1 MIAGAEDVKALR
13 KAGRI
18 VGTVIDELKERCARF
33 PGVSTAQLDGI
44 ARAMILK
51 MGGYPAFKGYKGFP
65 GNICV
70 SINETVVHG
79 IPSDRVIREGDI
91 VSLDIGVKFRE
102 YFADG
107 AATVGVG
114 KITSAAAKLISVTE
128 EALNIGIDLAVSGRH
143 LSDMSAA
150 IQSHVE
156 SNGFNVVRAFVGHGI
171 GKYLHEDPE
180 IPNFGR
186 PGMGPILKSGM
197 ALAIEP
203 MVNAGTFEIEVLED
217 GWTAVTKDRKLSAHF
232 EHTVLVG
239 DRKAEILTKV

>member
-1 MIAGAEDVKALR
+1 MIAGAEDAKVLR

-18 VGTVIDELKERCARF
+18 AGAVIEELKARAV
-33 PGVSTAQLDGI
+33 PGTSTAQLDDI

-51 MGGYPAFKGYKGFP
+51 MGGYPAFKDYKGFP

-79 IPSDRVIREGDI
+79 IPSERVIREGDI
-91 VSLDIGVKFRE
+91 VSIDVGVKFRD
-102 YFADG
+102 YFSDA
-107 AATVGVG
+107 AATVGMG
-114 KITSAAAKLISVTE
+114 KISDTAAKLIDVTE
-128 EALNIGIDLAVSGRH
+128 EALRIGIGFAVSGRR

-150 IQSHVE
+150 IQAYVE
-156 SNGFNVVRAFVGHGI
+156 QNGFNVVRAFVGHGI
-171 GKYLHEDPE
+171 GKNLHESPE
-180 IPNFGR
+180 IPNYGR
-186 PGMGPILKSGM
+186 PGTGPVLKAGM
-197 ALAIEP
+197 VLAIEP
-203 MVNAGTFEIEVLED
+203 MVNAGTFEVEVLRD

>member
-13 KAGRI
+13 KAGKI
-18 VGTVIDELKERCARF
+18 AWTVIEELKVRARV
-33 PGVSTAQLDGI
+33 PGVSTAELDDI

-51 MGGYPAFKGYKGFP
+51 MGAYPAFKDYKGFP

-79 IPSDRVIREGDI
+79 IPSDRIIREGDI

-102 YFADG
+102 YFSD
-107 AATVGVG
+107 AATTVGAG
-114 KITSAAAKLISVTE
+114 KISDTASRLIDVTE
-128 EALNIGIDLAVSGRH
+128 EALSIGIGLAVSGRH

-150 IQSHVE
+150 IQAHVE
-156 SNGFNVVRAFVGHGI
+156 SSGFNVVRAFVGHGI
-171 GKYLHEDPE
+171 GKKLHEDPE
-180 IPNFGR
+180 IPNYGR
-186 PGMGPILKSGM
+186 PGMGPVLKCGM

-203 MVNAGTFEIEVLED
+203 MVNAGTFEVEVLQD

-239 DRKAEILTKV
+239 DRKAEVLTRL